1 VAGDQNKFQTAM
13 MHADRFNQEGK
24 WTEALRA
31 YRFAI
36 AEFPNNPAAIIGF
49 GKAALSS
56 GNTDL
61 ARKAFVQVLKI
72 NPTNLKALSNM
83 GDIQERAG
91 QLDAAAETYLKMG
104 NVYASRNDLD
114 TAIDSWIR
122 ATRLASG
129 QVDAYRKLA
138 DALVQQGK
146 IRPAAREFLTLAAV
160 HQRRR
165 NMEQALENIEMA
177 AELLAGDP
185 GVIAAFEAMQTG
197 NPIQPN
203 KISDTPPPPSEIRV
217 DITDQFGDE
226 DDPFG
231 LDDLFGTDDEEVG
244 SPPAVVLVESA
255 WQGGMQQLAN
265 LVFEGGD
272 EPGSM
277 LIMQAID
284 LQSRDDVVEAIKN
297 YQQAIDSGANHA
309 ALYFNLGLL
318 YRQQGQLN
326 EAAKMLKVAAQ
337 DDNYNVSSHFALG
350 ETYQASHDLNSAV
363 EHFVEALKLI
373 DMPTLSGQRSYE
385 VAQTYS
391 TLTDRYDTQSD
402 PEKTSQFITALQ
414 NFFSDPEWEKKVYQA
429 RQRMNRIS
437 NEGHTMSL
445 AEYLETPETEVVVTT
460 LATTGD
466 YMSRNMLLTASE
478 ECLRAI
484 QQAPSFL
491 PLHNRLADIL
501 LKQKCTDEAITK
513 YLHISRVFQMRG
525 QPDQTVSIYHKILNL
540 APMDVTVRSKLIDM
554 YISFDDIPQALE
566 QYLILAD
573 SYYQLAQVDRALEKY
588 NEALRLDTDSDD
600 VNRLKV
606 EALTRMADIY
616 SQRFDWAGASSA
628 YEALLQ
634 INPTD
639 EHTLREL
646 IDLYYKQNKT
656 KEATNALDNILAVYQ
671 RQSPLQA
678 LALLKEFSSIYPDNM
693 FLRQRLAVAYAQS
706 NMTREAIA
714 EYDKL
719 GEMQMENG
727 LREQAI
733 QTIQAII
740 NLGPDDLE
748 GYRRL
753 LAQIGGG
760 T

>member
-1 VAGDQNKFQTAM
+1 MAGDQNKFQTAM
-13 MHADRFNQEGK
+13 MHADRFSQEGK

-56 GNTDL
+56 GKMDL
-61 ARKAFVQVLKI
+61 AQKAFLQVLRI

-83 GDIQERAG
+83 GDIQERTG
-91 QLDAAAETYLKMG
+91 QLDAAAETYLKIG

-129 QVDAYRKLA
+129 QVDAHRKLA
-138 DALVQQGK
+138 KALVQQGK

-165 NMEQALENIEMA
+165 NTEQALENIELA
-177 AELLAGDP
+177 AELLAGDA
-185 GVIAAFEAMQTG
+185 GVVAAFEAIRTG

-203 KISDTPPPPSEIRV
+203 LISDTPPPASEMPV
-217 DITDQFGDE
+217 DYPYEVGDE
-226 DDPFG
+226 DDLFG
-231 LDDLFGTDDEEVG
+231 LDDLFGTDDEQTG
-244 SPPAVVLVESA
+244 SSPALGLVDSA
-255 WQGGMQQLAN
+255 WQGALQQLAN
-265 LVFEGGD
+265 IVFEGSD
-272 EPGSM
+272 EPGSI
-277 LIMQAID
+277 LIMQALD
-284 LQSRDDVVEAIKN
+284 LQSRGHVVGAIKN
-297 YQQAIDSGANHA
+297 YQQAIHSGANHS

-326 EAAKMLKVAAQ
+326 EAAEMLKVAAQ
-337 DDNYNVSSHFALG
+337 DDNFNVSSHFALG
-350 ETYQASHDLNSAV
+350 ETYQAARDLKSAV
-363 EHFVEALKLI
+363 GHFVEALELI
-373 DMPTLSGQRSYE
+373 DMPTLSGQRSYQ
-385 VAQTYS
+385 VAQTYR
-391 TLTDRYDTQSD
+391 TLTDRYDALDQ
-402 PEKTSQFITALQ
+402 PEKTAQFITALQ
-414 NFFSDPEWEKKVYQA
+414 NFFSDPEWEKRVYQA

-466 YMSRNMLLTASE
+466 YLSRNMLLTASE

-484 QQAPSFL
+484 QKAPSFL
-491 PLHNRLADIL
+491 PLHIRLAEIL
-501 LKQKCTDEAITK
+501 LKQKRTDDAITK

-525 QPDQTVSIYHKILNL
+525 QPDQAVSLYHKVLDL
-540 APMDVTVRSKLIDM
+540 APMDVTVRSRLIDM
-554 YISFDDIPQALE
+554 YISFHDIPQALE
-566 QYLILAD
+566 QYLLLAD

-588 NEALRLDTDSDD
+588 GEALRLDTNSHD
-600 VNRLKV
+600 VNHLKV

-616 SQRFDWAGASSA
+616 TQRFDWAGASAA

-639 EHTLREL
+639 EHTLRQL
-646 IDLYYKQNKT
+646 IDLYFKQNKT
-656 KEATNALDNILAVYQ
+656 IEATNTLDSILSVYH
-671 RQSPLQA
+671 RQNPGQA
-678 LALLKEFSSIYPDNM
+678 LALLQEFSGIYPDNM
-693 FLRQRLAVAYAQS
+693 IIRQRLAVAYAQS
-706 NMTREAIA
+706 NMTRKAIS

-719 GEMQMENG
+719 GEMQMESG

-733 QTIQAII
+733 ETIQAII
-740 NLGPDDLE
+740 NLGPDDLD